1 MRNLRTKL
9 SLRNLRT
16 TMLLDL
22 IGCDSGLQSTHLMSQ
37 DSLKPCVRSRSFRLK
52 IILLTVACLT
62 LAAITTSI
70 ASSPG
75 TSNITVPSSV
85 GQTVVINW
93 TGSIPPLANGSSDCS
108 KLADTPAVDQ
118 HVSTV
123 NVPNGIY
130 NSLNA
135 KFTFKITWPNT
146 DNDEILTVIKP
157 DGTAFPSSDGGT
169 PSEMVVGNNLAG
181 GAYKIVACGFVSGP
195 DPQPYSGTLT
205 IETLSNVSPP
215 PPPPTPTPV
224 PTPVIPYVPRY
235 YNYAAG
241 PSLGEGAGEPTI
253 GYNPN
258 SKRAMYIAGL
268 QTLQVTF
275 PENIEPSGSIPEA
288 GPADWKDVSYL
299 TTKTRSLDPILFT
312 DQGTGRTF
320 VSQLNDVYQVYA
332 ATNNSL
338 TLIGVNSL
346 MAYSDDDGASW
357 TPAQLNPPDGSYDH
371 QTVGGGPYPAA
382 LSVLANPVNK
392 GSAVYYCAQAG
403 LTAYCSRSD
412 DGGLNFGKAVPLYAA
427 VSVNGSTACGGIH
440 GHVKVAPDGTVY
452 VPNYSCGGKQGLIVS
467 TDAGTTWTIRQ
478 VAGSLPPVAGI
489 LDPSVGISKDP
500 PEPGGTSNTIY
511 FAYTGK
517 QPGTVPESEVQD
529 NHVYV
534 AVSRDRGVTWDA
546 PVDVGVSVGVKNAV
560 FPSAVAG
567 DAKRAAVA
575 FIGTNTTGN
584 HEAADFKG
592 TWFGYVAHT
601 YDGGRTW
608 TTVNATP
615 KGPVQREACIWN
627 EGGNNPCRN
636 LLDFNDATVDD
647 KGRVLFAFA
656 DGCIDGCE
664 TGGPNSYTAKASIAR
679 QSGGK
684 GLFAQYDMPEPVV
697 PKSPYLTGFRDDMAS
712 YLTWNPPDNG
722 GSAIAAYDIYRR
734 GSSGGAEK
742 LVGQASG
749 KATSYNDRTVDSL
762 VNTYTYRITAV
773 NGVGEG
779 ASSNSVSLVVEPRR
793 EATGACHA
801 PGVTAIFDP
810 AGDASDTQPSHD
822 ITSVSMAEPEDLS
835 GKLVF
840 TMKVAD
846 LKTVPPG
853 WRWAVRFGVSKSGI
867 QQSPPTDVTGAAS
880 EDYFVSLVT
889 SDGAAPA
896 FTWGV
901 TSVPQGASRVFTTK
915 GSLDGAS
922 KVEANGAITLVISNS
937 LINNP
942 GPGDL
947 INNMLGSVR
956 ATVPSALPGTGGT
969 NETIPDS
976 TGGGMYTLRSA
987 TLCLPNTAPVA
998 VINADTDHG
1007 VMPLTVNFNASGSYD
1022 VDSIDSIASYTFN
1035 FGDGGDDVT
1044 QSSPTISHTFMEEGE
1059 YITRLV
1065 VTDSRGKVSSN
1076 TAQFH
1081 LEVEDASPTPSPTP
1095 TPQPPSCMEDDS
1107 ADVAYSNGWHL
1118 INYGNATGGHF
1129 RYHQGNSSSHFAA
1142 LDFNVPSGNTGSITY
1157 SFAKSTKGGTA
1168 DIYLDGAFKQTVNF
1182 AGSAGTTQAPEFKPE
1197 YNVQFGALSAGAHK
1211 LEIKNLSGVV
1221 YVDAFCLQNSV
1232 SGAQP
1237 TSGPGATTNQSS
1249 SVSAGQTS
1257 SSGFTVPAGAQEISV
1272 VAESSLNVPYKL
1284 VLVNPSG
1291 VALQTVDASNGVAV
1305 LNSTVNQSGTYL
1317 IKVVNV
1323 SLGPLQFTVT
1333 ATPLVCR

>member
-1 MRNLRTKL
+1 MRRTGMRNWRTKL
-9 SLRNLRT
+9 SLRNHRT
-16 TMLLDL
+16 TILLAL
-22 IGCDSGLQSTHLMSQ
+22 FGCDSGFQRRHLMSQ
-37 DSLKPCVRSRSFRLK
+37 DSLKLCIRSLSFRMK
-52 IILLTVACLT
+52 IILVTVACLT
-62 LAAITTSI
+62 VAAITTAT
-70 ASSPG
+70 ASNPA
-75 TSNITVPSSV
+75 TSNITVPSST
-85 GQTVVINW
+85 GQNVVINW
-93 TGSIPPLANGSSDCS
+93 TGSIPPLVNGASDCS
-108 KLADTPAVDQ
+108 RLADTPAVDQ

-123 NVPNGIY
+123 SVPTGLY

-135 KFTFKITWPNT
+135 KFTFKITWPNA

-157 DGTAFPSSDGGT
+157 DGSTLASSDGGT
-169 PSEMVVGNNLAG
+169 PSETVVGNNLAG

-205 IETLSNVSPP
+205 IETLSNSSPP
-215 PPPPTPTPV
+215 PSPTPTPI

-241 PSLGEGAGEPTI
+241 PSLGEGSGEPTI
-253 GYNPN
+253 GFNPN
-258 SKRAMYIAGL
+258 TKRAMYIAGL

-275 PENIEPSGSIPEA
+275 PENILPLGSIPES
-288 GPADWKDVSYL
+288 GPADWKDVSYI
-299 TTKTRSLDPILFT
+299 TTRTRSLDPILFT

-320 VSQLNDVYQVYA
+320 VSQLNDVYQVYQV
-332 ATNNSL
+332 TNNGL
-338 TLIGVNSL
+338 TLIGLNSL
-346 MAYSDDDGASW
+346 MAYTDDDGATW

-382 LSVLANPVNK
+382 LSALANPINK

-403 LTAYCSRSD
+403 VTAFCSRSD
-412 DGGLNFGKAVPLYAA
+412 DGGLNFGRAIPLY
-427 VSVNGSTACGGIH
+427 TFQTCGGIH

-452 VPNYSCGGKQGLIVS
+452 VPNYSCGGKQGVVVS
-467 TDAGTTWTIRQ
+467 TDGGTTWTVRQ
-478 VAGSLPPVAGI
+478 VTGSLPPVAGI
-489 LDPSVGISKDP
+489 LDPSIGISKDP

-517 QPGTVPESEVQD
+517 QPGSIPAAEAED

-534 AVSRDRGVTWDA
+534 AASRDRGVTWDS
-546 PVDVGVSVGVKNAV
+546 PVDVGISLGVKNAI
-560 FPSAVAG
+560 FASAVAG

-575 FIGTNTTGN
+575 FIGTNTSGN
-584 HEAADFKG
+584 HQAADFKG
-592 TWFGYVAHT
+592 TWYGYVAHT

-627 EGGNNPCRN
+627 GGGNNPCRN
-636 LLDFNDATVDD
+636 LLDFNDATIDD

-664 TGGPNSYTAKASIAR
+664 TGGPNSYSAKASIAR

-684 GLFAQYDMPEPVV
+684 GLFVQYDMPEPVV

-734 GSSGGAEK
+734 GSSGAER
-742 LVGQASG
+742 LIGQASG
-749 KATSYNDRTVDSL
+749 KVTSYNDRTVDSL

-779 ASSNSVSLVVEPRR
+779 ASSNLVSLVAEPRR
-793 EATGACHA
+793 EATGACQA

-810 AGDASDTQPSHD
+810 AGDASDNQPSHD
-822 ITSVSMAEPEDLS
+822 ITSVSMAEPENLT

-840 TMKVAD
+840 TIKVAD
-846 LKTVPPG
+846 LNTIPPG
-853 WRWAVRFGVSKSGI
+853 WRWAVRFGVSKAGI
-867 QQSPPTDVTGAAS
+867 QQTPPTDVTGGPS

-889 SDGAAPA
+889 SDSAAPA

-901 TSVPQGASRVFTTK
+901 TSVPQGATRVFTTK

-922 KVEANGAITLVISNS
+922 KVEANGTITLVISKS
-937 LINNP
+937 LVNNP

-976 TGGGMYTLRSA
+976 TGGGSYTLRSA

-998 VINADTDHG
+998 VITADTDHG
-1007 VMPLTVNFNASGSYD
+1007 IMPLTVNFSGSGSYD

-1044 QSSPTISHTFMEEGE
+1044 QSSPTISHTFNEEGE
-1059 YITRLV
+1059 YIVRLV
-1065 VTDSRGKVSSN
+1065 VNDSRGKVSSN
-1076 TAQFH
+1076 MAQFH
-1081 LEVEDASPTPSPTP
+1081 VEVEDAGPTPTP
-1095 TPQPPSCMEDDS
+1095 TPQPPSCTEDDS
-1107 ADVAYSNGWHL
+1107 ADIAYSNGWHL
-1118 INYGNATGGHF
+1118 INYGNASGGHF
-1129 RYHQGNSSSHFAA
+1129 RYHQGNNSSHFAN
-1142 LDFNVPSGNTGSITY
+1142 LDFNVPSGSTGSITY

-1168 DIYLDGAFKQTVNF
+1168 DVYLDGVFKQTVNF
-1182 AGSAGTTQAPEFKPE
+1182 AGSAGTTQAPEFKPD
-1197 YNVQFGALSAGAHK
+1197 YNVQYGGLSPGAHR
-1211 LEIKNLSGVV
+1211 LEVKNLKGVV
-1221 YVDAFCLQNSV
+1221 YIDSFCLQNSV
-1232 SGAQP
+1232 TATEP
-1237 TSGPGATTNQSS
+1237 TTGPGTTTNQAG

-1272 VAESSLNVPYKL
+1272 VAESSLSVPYKL

-1291 VALQTVDASNGVAV
+1291 VAVQTVDASNGVAV
-1305 LNSTVNQSGTYL
+1305 LNSTVNQGGTYL